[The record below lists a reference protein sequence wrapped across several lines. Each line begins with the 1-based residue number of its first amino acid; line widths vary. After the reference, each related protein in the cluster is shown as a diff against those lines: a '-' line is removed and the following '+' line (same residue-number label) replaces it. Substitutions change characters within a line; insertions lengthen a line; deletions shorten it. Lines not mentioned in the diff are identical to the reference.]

1 MQYIDFHCD
10 TLMMFGRPEPKSQIM
25 TEPHSQVESAAG
37 AKGTPAPSLYQNDLS
52 VDFVRMK
59 QGGCGAQ
66 FFATFMPPKLWAR
79 GMSDETYRQRLYAGL
94 MGELE
99 VHSDIIAFARNY
111 DDYKAN
117 QAKGL
122 MSAFLTFEDG
132 RMVEG
137 SHDKLDAFYAL
148 GYRLISF
155 TWNSPNCFGYPNSAD
170 SVEMQ
175 KGLTSFG
182 LEAVE
187 HMNQIGMII
196 DVSHLSDGG
205 FYDVARTTRKPFVA
219 SHSNARALNPHQRN
233 LTDDMIRLLAEK
245 GGFMGINFAPEF
257 IGETV
262 TCTDSTVARICD
274 HVEHIVKVGG
284 IEVVGLGSDW
294 DGIRGNLEVGSPL
307 EVHKIYEELSR
318 RGFSTSDI
326 EKFAHGNAERIL
338 RETL

>member
-10 TLMMFGRPEPKSQIM
+10 TLMMFGRPRPESTM
-25 TEPHSQVESAAG
+25 TEPHSSTASAAG
-37 AKGTPAPSLYQNDLS
+37 ANMTPAPSLYQNDRM

-59 QGGCGAQ
+59 QGGCAAQ
-66 FFATFMPPKLWAR
+66 FFATFMPPRRWSE
-79 GMSDETYRQRLYAGL
+79 GMTDEIYRQRLYDGL
-94 MGELE
+94 MGELQA
-99 VHSDIIAFARNY
+99 HSDIIAFARSY
-111 DDYKAN
+111 EEYQAN

-137 SHDKLDAFYAL
+137 SHDKLEEYYDL

-155 TWNSPNCFGYPNSAD
+155 TWNGANCFGFPNSTDPA
-170 SVEMQ
+170 EMQ
-175 KGLTSFG
+175 KGLTTFG

-187 HMNQIGMII
+187 HMNQLGMII

-205 FYDVARTTRKPFVA
+205 FYDVARTTKKPFVA
-219 SHSNARALNPHQRN
+219 SHSNSRAMTPHQRN

-262 TCTDSTVARICD
+262 DCKDSTVARICD
-274 HVEHIVKVGG
+274 HIEHIVNVGG
-284 IEVVGLGSDW
+284 SEVVGLGSDW
-294 DGIRGNLEVGSPL
+294 DGIGGNLEVSSPL
-307 EVHKIYEELSR
+307 EVPKIFAALAK
-318 RGFSTSDI
+318 RGFSESFI
-326 EKFAHGNAERIL
+326 EKLAHGNAERIL